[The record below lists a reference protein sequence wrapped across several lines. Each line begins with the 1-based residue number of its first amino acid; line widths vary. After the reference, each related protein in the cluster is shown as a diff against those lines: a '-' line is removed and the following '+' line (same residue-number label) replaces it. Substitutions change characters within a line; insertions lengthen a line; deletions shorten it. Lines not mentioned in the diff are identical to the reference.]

1 MVRRYGEILHFSHT
15 YFFES
20 NMKVSIYVKIFFV
33 IIVLGLTGVSVG
45 IVYSWIT
52 SNRLVEQQIDERIA
66 VLHNEIT
73 AQINKKKD
81 IGLTNAIGFA
91 ANHEIQGALLHEDR
105 ALAHE
110 VIGVIGSL
118 YKKNSNFQNIKLH
131 LHNNDLKSFVRSWN
145 RTTYGDDLKGVR
157 HSLEYVAKNKKGW
170 SGFEAGYV
178 GLTIRGI
185 VPVSAKGKYIGTLE
199 FIQGVGSVNR
209 DFKKA
214 GKHYILL
221 ANEQLASLSPALGKN
236 VKIDRYYVSNKKWF
250 TEETVKFAQTLDYHT
265 LLEQGH
271 LITDTHFVTFKP
283 VLDFQ
288 NKQVGIHVIG
298 ENIELLNSRLAV
310 AKKISYSYLTLIII
324 LMAVVLVCMML
335 SIHWMVLKPLTIF
348 RNGLTD
354 FFGFLNRE
362 KKDAAPIQI
371 SSRDEIGDMASVINE
386 NMVKTK
392 KLFLHD
398 SNIAEQNIQTLAEVE
413 AVVKQVQSG
422 FYHLQLETY
431 TEQENFTLLVDNLN
445 LLLSSTREQFENIS
459 NAILSFS
466 ESNFTIQLEVGH
478 ASGSMGGVISSINT
492 LGISI
497 SELMSFIFN
506 IGEKLEKG
514 ADMLNKVSDELQDV
528 STKQSEAITDSI
540 ASIREISSYI
550 ETNNGKV
557 ASLLEETS
565 LMRNVINTITD
576 IAEQTDLLALNATI
590 EAARAGEHGKG
601 FAVVS
606 QEVKA
611 LSFQTKQAL
620 VEINNTINS
629 VVNVVNQVAEG
640 SNEQLKMMSALSH
653 ASEEVGR
660 MNEMNNSASE
670 KVSRYSEEIQ
680 FEIDSLVATAQRAK
694 TLRRPMDQICDMEF
708 VFEIAA
714 LKLEMINYTCAL
726 TEAASAKTVSDIEEK
741 QSPFSRWITK
751 SSKRSFTDTDA
762 WQKTVHFNNQLQ
774 DKINTLIELSKNYE
788 KDFNDVIG
796 MIMEVE
802 AIQNQLFDS
811 VDRIKTEECAKR
823 VKA

>member
-1 MVRRYGEILHFSHT
+1 
-15 YFFES
+15 
-20 NMKVSIYVKIFFV
+20 MKVSIYLKILFV
-33 IIVLGLTGVSVG
+33 IIILGLTGVSVG
-45 IVYSWIT
+45 MVYSWIT
-52 SNRLVEQQIDERIA
+52 SNRLVEQQIDERITA
-66 VLHNEIT
+66 LHNEIT
-73 AQINKKKD
+73 AQVNKKKD

-91 ANHEIQGALLHEDR
+91 ANHNIQNALQHKDR
-105 ALAHE
+105 ELAHE
-110 VIGVIGSL
+110 VISVIGSL

-131 LHNNDLKSFVRSWN
+131 LHSPDLTSFVRSWN
-145 RTTYGDDLKGVR
+145 RKKYGDDLKGFR
-157 HSLEYVAKNKKGW
+157 HSLEYVATNKKGW
-170 SGFEAGYV
+170 SGFEAGFV

-185 VPVSAKGKYIGTLE
+185 VPVSAAGEYLGTLE

-221 ANEQLASLSPALGKN
+221 ANAQLAALSPALGKN

-250 TEETVKFAQTLDYHT
+250 TEETVRFAQKLDYQT
-265 LLEQGH
+265 LLEQGY
-271 LITDTHFVTFKP
+271 LITENYFVTFKP

-288 NKQVGIHVIG
+288 DKQVGIHVIG
-298 ENIELLNSRLAV
+298 ENIEILNSRLAV
-310 AKKISYSYLTLIII
+310 AKRISYSYLALIVT
-324 LMAVVLVCMML
+324 LMAVVLVCMMVSL
-335 SIHWMVLKPLTIF
+335 HWMVLKPLTRF

-362 KKDAAPIQI
+362 KKDAEPIPI
-371 SSRDEIGDMASVINE
+371 ASRDEIGEMAAVINE

-392 KLFLHD
+392 ALFLRD
-398 SNIAEQNIQTLAEVE
+398 NTIAEQNIQTIAEVE
-413 AVVKQVQSG
+413 SAVKQVQSG
-422 FYHLQLETY
+422 FYHLQLETN
-431 TEQENFTLLVDNLN
+431 TEQEDFTLLVDNFN
-445 LLLSSTREQFENIS
+445 RLLSSTREQFENIS

-506 IGEKLEKG
+506 IGEKLEKS
-514 ADMLNKVSDELQDV
+514 AEMLNQVSDELQDAA
-528 STKQSEAITDSI
+528 TKQSASINTSI
-540 ASIREISSYI
+540 ASIREISSHI
-550 ETNNGKV
+550 EINNEKV
-557 ASLLEETS
+557 GSLLEQTR
-565 LMRNVINTITD
+565 LMKNIISTITD

-620 VEINNTINS
+620 AEINNTINS
-629 VVNVVNQVAEG
+629 VVHTVNQVAEG
-640 SNEQLKMMSALSH
+640 SNEQLKMMSVLSTT
-653 ASEEVGR
+653 SEEVGR
-660 MNEMNNSASE
+660 INEINTSVSE
-670 KVSRYSEEIQ
+670 SVSQYSEAVQ

-694 TLRRPMDQICDMEF
+694 TLKRPMDQICDMEF

-726 TEAASAKTVSDIEEK
+726 TEAISAKTVSASEEK
-741 QSPFSRWITK
+741 PSPFNQWITK
-751 SSKRSFTDTDA
+751 SAGRSFTDTKA
-762 WQKTVHFNNQLQ
+762 WKKTVETNNQLQ
-774 DKINTLIELSKNYE
+774 EKIDKLLALGKNY
-788 KDFNDVIG
+788 DRGFDDVIG

-802 AIQNQLFDS
+802 ALQNTLFDS
-811 VDRIKTEECAKR
+811 VDRIKTEACLKR
-823 VKA
+823 TQASEKK